1 MNTTPQERLALGV
14 VALLLAAGAG
24 VRVLRQPPAPAELVG
39 EGVGVESAAGI
50 ASLRGRVESEAE
62 REALRNRSLAE
73 GERIDPNTASAE
85 EIDRLPK
92 VGPGLAERIVAHR
105 EASGRFRTLADL
117 DAVPGVGPATLAA
130 LAPHVTLAPAPSSS
144 SASDPH
150 RSPRS
155 ASSDR
160 SRSTGRSSS
169 FDRSASAG
177 RSPSSDR
184 FRSSDASGR
193 PARSGPSGR
202 VDVNR
207 AGAAELETV
216 PGIGP
221 GLAARVIA
229 HRERNG
235 PFRTVDE
242 LENVPG
248 IGPATLARIRPHVA
262 ASP

>member
-24 VRVLRQPPAPAELVG
+24 VRALRQPPAPAELSG
-39 EGVGVESAAGI
+39 EGTAVESASGI
-50 ASLRGRVESEAE
+50 ASLRGRVESEAA
-62 REALRNRSLAE
+62 REALRSRPLAA
-73 GERIDPNTASAE
+73 GERIDPNTAPAE

-105 EASGRFRTLADL
+105 EASGRYRTLADL

-130 LAPHVTLAPAPSSS
+130 LAPHVTLAPAPSSAETDRPRS
-144 SASDPH
+144 S
-150 RSPRS
+150 RS
-155 ASSDR
+155 AS
-160 SRSTGRSSS
+160 TNRSSS
-169 FDRSASAG
+169 SD

-184 FRSSDASGR
+184 FRSSDASDR
-193 PARSGPSGR
+193 PVRSGSSGR

-207 AGAAELETV
+207 AGAAELEAV